1 MWFRLYILMR
11 KEFLQFFRNVPLIVI
26 VLYCMTMDV
35 YSAGAISMDIHDYPL
50 AVYDLSKSEES
61 RQVIEQLREPYF
73 EITHVLEREDE
84 IRPIIE
90 SGTVSVVLVFPEDF
104 SKTMSS
110 GKTSQVQAILDGS
123 LSNSS
128 ELAAGY
134 IANIVAH
141 YNIQLIKTKWKV
153 SSVAEQMVPQVIG
166 VKRNLYNPNLLDSW
180 NFSMMEFFIDMML
193 IGMLLIATA
202 MVNEKQFGTIE
213 QLMVTPLKTWEIM
226 ISKVVP
232 MVVVLLFAAFIAVF
246 VTLVPMVGIPF
257 EGNVFAFFF
266 VTFLFIFAISGLGL
280 MISTISS
287 NLSDTVLFS
296 ILVLVPIMFLSG
308 AFVPIQ
314 AMPDCMQMLVH
325 LSPLKYFID
334 LGVGIFM
341 KGNTLLFMW
350 RELISLAA
358 IGIISFGVGALR
370 FRKVFR

>member
-35 YSAGAISMDIHDYPL
+35 YSAGTISMDIHDYPI

-61 RQVIEQLREPYF
+61 RQVLERLRDPYF
-73 EITHVLEREDE
+73 RITRILEREEE

-90 SGTVSVVLVFPEDF
+90 SGEVAVVVVFPEDF
-104 SKTMSS
+104 ARRMAAGSS
-110 GKTSQVQAILDGS
+110 AQMQVLLDGS

-134 IANIVAH
+134 IANIVAR
-141 YNIQLIKTKWKV
+141 YNVELMRGSWNV
-153 SSVAEQMVPQVIG
+153 SGISERFVPQVVG

-180 NFSMMEFFIDMML
+180 NFSLMEFFIDLAL
-193 IGMLLIATA
+193 IGILLIATA

-232 MVVVLLFAAFIAVF
+232 MIVVLLIAAFIGVF
-246 VTLVPMVGIPF
+246 VTLIPVVGIPF

-266 VTFLFIFAISGLGL
+266 VAFLFVFSISGLGM

-296 ILVLVPIMFLSG
+296 ILALVPIMFLSG

-314 AMPDCMQMLVH
+314 AMPGWMQAFVH

-334 LGVGIFM
+334 LGIGIFL
-341 KGNTLLFMW
+341 KGNSLAFMW
-350 RELISLAA
+350 RELLALAA
-358 IGIISFGVGALR
+358 IGIVSFVVGALR
-370 FRKVFR
+370 FREVFR